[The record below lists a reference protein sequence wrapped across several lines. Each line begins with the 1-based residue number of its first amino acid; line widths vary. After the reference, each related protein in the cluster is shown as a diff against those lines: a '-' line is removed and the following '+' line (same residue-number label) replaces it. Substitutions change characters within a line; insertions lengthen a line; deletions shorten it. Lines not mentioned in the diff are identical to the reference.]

1 MHVEMC
7 LRIEMARSQG
17 HLHLEQV
24 DPLLRL
30 LAGAWLLQAVLMR
43 AMHIPLQENSVAQ
56 ALRWVRM
63 WALPQ
68 LGVSGQLL
76 PERREEQRP

>member
-1 MHVEMC
+1 MQVELC

-30 LAGAWLLQAVLMR
+30 LAGAWLLQAVLMPAMR
-43 AMHIPLQENSVAQ
+43 AMSTFLCKKTQ
-56 ALRWVRM
+56 
-63 WALPQ
+63 
-68 LGVSGQLL
+68 
-76 PERREEQRP
+76 

>member
-1 MHVEMC
+1 
-7 LRIEMARSQG
+7 MARSQG
-17 HLHLEQV
+17 HLHLEQA

-43 AMHIPLQENSVAQ
+43 AMRYMSTFFLKENSVAQ

>member
-1 MHVEMC
+1 LATAGSLDASHE
-7 LRIEMARSQG
+7 G
-17 HLHLEQV
+17 HE
-24 DPLLRL
+24 
-30 LAGAWLLQAVLMR
+30 
-43 AMHIPLQENSVAQ
+43 HIPLQENSVAQ